1 MKGDAWRYWEL
12 KAGLRLQRGG
22 RLLRARRLRA
32 APLKLLA
39 PPRLGLRRG
48 GRRLRRRP
56 ARGQSVS
63 Q

>member
-1 MKGDAWRYWEL
+1 M
-12 KAGLRLQRGG
+12 KAGMRLQRGG
-22 RLLRARRLRA
+22 GLLRARCVRA

-39 PPRLGLRRG
+39 PPRLRLRRG